1 MENSFNHREPEFVIS
16 PKFNFIYEMGMPS
29 GKKMKNTTISLII
42 FVAVYVLFLA
52 AKSLVGQISVQGMD
66 VDKFS
71 FIGIG
76 ILVIILILLFKLA
89 IHIALQ
95 VMQYKNISY
104 TFYDDVLIYEDKF
117 LNQHKKTIR
126 YENIKEVEIRRRI
139 WDRMLGYG
147 VIIIYTSAEN
157 NSKNGLVIYGIRDPQ
172 AKYEK
177 IQDILQNFKNM
188 ERENMRVPKTEIVK
202 DSNKVKEDETP
213 EDFINN
219 LKNLNN

>member
-71 FIGIG
+71 FIGTG

-104 TFYDDVLIYEDKF
+104 TFYDDVLVYEDKF

-188 ERENMRVPKTEIVK
+188 ERENVRVPKTEIVK
-202 DSNKVKEDETP
+202 DSNEVKEDETP